1 MSRTPRQINP
11 RESVRHLFAWTL
23 RDLRTQAGFSLQGFA
38 KRLGKSDSYLSA
50 VELAQARCTRA
61 FAQACDDLLS
71 AGGRLVDL
79 WAHAD
84 QDWDRLGRK
93 DASPRRPAARPDPEP
108 ADQAVRIV
116 EAPAGADLGAGA
128 MVMWCVN
135 GKVYAMPTRRELLK
149 LLSAGAVVGTV
160 GLPVDRLGAQLGDP
174 RVLHAMRASQQAS
187 ASSLGADAVEQ
198 LQQAVEH
205 FAGVFRRTLP
215 EALYPELLSVRLHV
229 GGLLDGKLTL
239 GQHRDLLVTAGW
251 LSNLLGLVCF
261 DLGDQLAAAAWCADV
276 EQRAREAGHPEL
288 AAWAA
293 QTSMLM
299 AFYGGQAR
307 EAVAHAQKGQA
318 LAPLGTVAHA
328 KLAAQEM
335 RAWALLG
342 DTREVHSARQRAEV
356 AIAKLPAETPAQ
368 GAFSISRTAGCP
380 PYTATSLLLLGQLD
394 EAERLTREVIAA
406 HYGTGGRN
414 GPGEHPAGFALA
426 HLRLALAL
434 TGLGRLDEAIE
445 AGSAALAA
453 PRPVRSVVALAGE
466 LDQTLSCQFGDA
478 SRAREFHDQYVAT
491 ARHSRRRALAASG
504 GATG

>member
-1 MSRTPRQINP
+1 
-11 RESVRHLFAWTL
+11 
-23 RDLRTQAGFSLQGFA
+23 
-38 KRLGKSDSYLSA
+38 
-50 VELAQARCTRA
+50 
-61 FAQACDDLLS
+61 
-71 AGGRLVDL
+71 
-79 WAHAD
+79 
-84 QDWDRLGRK
+84 
-93 DASPRRPAARPDPEP
+93 
-108 ADQAVRIV
+108 
-116 EAPAGADLGAGA
+116 

-149 LLSAGAVVGTV
+149 LLGAGAVVGTV
-160 GLPVDRLGAQLGDP
+160 VLPVDRLGVQLGDP

-187 ASSLGADAVEQ
+187 ASSLGAGTVEQ

-215 EALYPELLSVRLHV
+215 ATLYPELLSVRLHV

-239 GQHRDLLVTAGW
+239 SQHRDLLVTAGW

-276 EQRAREAGHPEL
+276 EQHAQEAGHPEL

-293 QTSMLM
+293 QTNVLM

-307 EAVAHAQKGQA
+307 EAVAHAQNGQT
-318 LAPLGTVAHA
+318 LTPLGTVVHA

-342 DTREVHSARQRAEV
+342 DTREVTAARRRAER
-356 AIAKLPAETPAQ
+356 AIAKLPAETPAY
-368 GAFSISRTAGCP
+368 GAFSISQTGGCP
-380 PYTATSLLLLGQLD
+380 PYTATSLLLLGQLH
-394 EAERLTREVIAA
+394 EAERLTREVITA
-406 HYGTGGRN
+406 HYGTDGRN

-434 TGLGRLDEAIE
+434 IGLGRLDEAIG

-466 LDQTLSCQFGDA
+466 LDRTLSHQFADA
-478 SRAREFHDQYVAT
+478 PQAREFHDQYMTA
-491 ARHSRRRALAASG
+491 ARHSRRTLPASSG
-504 GATG
+504 SATG